1 MRLLHYILP
10 PLTLLALASC
20 SEEEAYFDKKKLYS
34 TDSIYVN
41 LTLDIAGN
49 TITRAVPNGGEEGD
63 GWEYGLTNENTL
75 HDFTLF
81 VLDGGKNINSPRET
95 TFAGYRYF
103 SEEEVSKVDSIHQYY
118 LNLKE
123 YETEEVLK
131 DVTTYRFAIPI
142 LKSETTEEPT
152 GYRFLVVANCG
163 DVHQYTNL
171 GSLRDAKPKRTWTPA
186 TADKPDSCFVMTNEN
201 DKYHAVKGTTELNP
215 YNLHVT
221 IERMAARIDY
231 DPTGSTLVNGTPRY
245 EVKGVNPGTNV
256 LAHLY
261 VDRMAIVNGC
271 QKPSYFFKRVADKI
285 NSTTPTYLGDETPAP
300 RGIAT
305 NYVIDPYSTQKTE
318 NPNDGL
324 LDDLYGSSRI
334 KNAATLLSNAT
345 PLSLTSATYPYILGY
360 VNENTFDAPLAWSYY
375 ATGVVVQCRY
385 EPQTH
390 YYTAYDTTT
399 GTLTPGT
406 YTTGTTFWMVEPN
419 TPTIDE
425 NDRLYFSNAEAA
437 NAYATDNTHKH
448 FGKVVE
454 YTDGICYYF
463 TYMRH
468 SNKVEVIHN
477 TMEFGIV
484 RNNIYRFKLLPN
496 TGPGTPTPD
505 PRHPEELKARV
516 YVKKWLSVEH
526 PIIYV

>member
-118 LNLKE
+118 HNLKE
-123 YETEEVLK
+123 YETEVVLK

-231 DPTGSTLVNGTPRY
+231 DPTGSTLVMGHHVTR
-245 EVKGVNPGTNV
+245 
-256 LAHLY
+256 
-261 VDRMAIVNGC
+261 
-271 QKPSYFFKRVADKI
+271 
-285 NSTTPTYLGDETPAP
+285 
-300 RGIAT
+300 
-305 NYVIDPYSTQKTE
+305 
-318 NPNDGL
+318 
-324 LDDLYGSSRI
+324 
-334 KNAATLLSNAT
+334 
-345 PLSLTSATYPYILGY
+345 
-360 VNENTFDAPLAWSYY
+360 
-375 ATGVVVQCRY
+375 
-385 EPQTH
+385 
-390 YYTAYDTTT
+390 
-399 GTLTPGT
+399 
-406 YTTGTTFWMVEPN
+406 
-419 TPTIDE
+419 
-425 NDRLYFSNAEAA
+425 
-437 NAYATDNTHKH
+437 
-448 FGKVVE
+448 
-454 YTDGICYYF
+454 
-463 TYMRH
+463 
-468 SNKVEVIHN
+468 
-477 TMEFGIV
+477 
-484 RNNIYRFKLLPN
+484 
-496 TGPGTPTPD
+496 
-505 PRHPEELKARV
+505 
-516 YVKKWLSVEH
+516 
-526 PIIYV
+526 